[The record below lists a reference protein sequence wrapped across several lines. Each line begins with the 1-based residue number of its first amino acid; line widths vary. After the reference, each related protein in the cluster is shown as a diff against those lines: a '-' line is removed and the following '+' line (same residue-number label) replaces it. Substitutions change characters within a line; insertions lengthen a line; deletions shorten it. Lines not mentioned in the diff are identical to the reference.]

1 MPANPKQALRNAAFV
16 QKSAERNYRN
26 GGELTWSDLPAD
38 LLVVIDEAH
47 NYKNLFGMPSQGW
60 GQSFIMA
67 GSASES
73 KRARDLQIKLDLV
86 RQRGGKTLGLTA
98 TLVSNSVAEIYNMLR
113 VFAPQALAKRG
124 ITNTQH
130 VIDHFCIIEPIL
142 SVSLGGQAREGHTI
156 VGFKNLD
163 ILRAIWRETTRT
175 YTAADVGLKIPER
188 VEIRELIPPTPEIS
202 AYMDAWKD
210 CLEDL
215 IDRGPKALSD
225 DSEEPT
231 LFEIISLLDKVAAHP
246 PLVGIEGEHPKL
258 DRLAANVQKIY
269 RSPRHPGQQIVFADM
284 KAVQNGI
291 QARLVQ
297 DGIPA
302 DEIVVVNADTAPEPD
317 QRLAIQDRFN
327 RGAFRIIIG
336 GKVISEGIDLQA
348 NTHCAHFV
356 NLAWEGAT
364 LKQRIGRLVRQ
375 GNANAKV
382 GIYYYILE
390 QSTDVY
396 RFLTIQRK
404 THWSEDLRASQTDTV
419 NRGVFSEDIDEDFLV
434 ALARDKAAIRAKLQ
448 TQRRDRELLSQVL
461 TTEKTLKLMCG
472 FARPDQRTASRE
484 ILRAYETKLRALA
497 WIPASLID
505 EGVRRVQQL
514 VGLQYKRFEA
524 RRAALG
530 REPNWEQAL
539 QNIHP
544 IQADKDASHHVAAI
558 FLIQITDGKKLDFA
572 EKIQDILDP
581 SLLAQLSDIA
591 PTFGENIVENVGE
604 AEKPNGAQ
612 ILRFDQPKKSL
623 PVSKPVAVEPR
634 DIEPALFPKKLKASL
649 ARFEASL
656 KKPGLATEVQPA
668 QNTHAEHQPAPV
680 RTINHRNFNKLMRV
694 IPTLETI
701 KDHAKLTAE
710 PFMDLHVDIL
720 NRAASTARIAL
731 AHNFEQN
738 SDLVPDPDMEI
749 EVDFQ
754 AKIVIARTYQD
765 AFGYQT
771 RKNNRLDIFLG
782 QWLNNLINQGHRLPP
797 EAARQRASTQDP
809 IQALQQVMPLD
820 TPSQV
825 SDWSVPELPDAGQGV
840 QLSLFPTE

>member
-1 MPANPKQALRNAAFV
+1 M
-16 QKSAERNYRN
+16 
-26 GGELTWSDLPAD
+26 
-38 LLVVIDEAH
+38 
-47 NYKNLFGMPSQGW
+47 
-60 GQSFIMA
+60 
-67 GSASES
+67 
-73 KRARDLQIKLDLV
+73 
-86 RQRGGKTLGLTA
+86 
-98 TLVSNSVAEIYNMLR
+98 
-113 VFAPQALAKRG
+113 
-124 ITNTQH
+124 
-130 VIDHFCIIEPIL
+130 
-142 SVSLGGQAREGHTI
+142 
-156 VGFKNLD
+156 
-163 ILRAIWRETTRT
+163 
-175 YTAADVGLKIPER
+175 
-188 VEIRELIPPTPEIS
+188 
-202 AYMDAWKD
+202 
-210 CLEDL
+210 
-215 IDRGPKALSD
+215 
-225 DSEEPT
+225 
-231 LFEIISLLDKVAAHP
+231 
-246 PLVGIEGEHPKL
+246 
-258 DRLAANVQKIY
+258 
-269 RSPRHPGQQIVFADM
+269 
-284 KAVQNGI
+284 
-291 QARLVQ
+291 
-297 DGIPA
+297 
-302 DEIVVVNADTAPEPD
+302 
-317 QRLAIQDRFN
+317 
-327 RGAFRIIIG
+327 
-336 GKVISEGIDLQA
+336 
-348 NTHCAHFV
+348 
-356 NLAWEGAT
+356 
-364 LKQRIGRLVRQ
+364 KQRIGRLVRQ

-530 REPNWEQAL
+530 REPNWEQFQ

-558 FLIQITDGKKLDFA
+558 FLIQITDGKHLDFV

-581 SLLAQLSDIA
+581 SLLAQLPDMTS
-591 PTFGENIVENVGE
+591 TFGENIGENIGENVGE
-604 AEKPNGAQ
+604 TEKPNGAQ

-623 PVSKPVAVEPR
+623 TVSKPVAVEPR
-634 DIEPALFPKKLKASL
+634 DIEPATLIPKKLKASL
-649 ARFEASL
+649 ARFEALL
-656 KKPGLATEVQPA
+656 KEPGLATEVQPA

-680 RTINHRNFNKLMRV
+680 RTIHHRNFNKLMRV

-720 NRAASTARIAL
+720 NRNASTARIAL

-771 RKNNRLDIFLG
+771 RKDNRLDIFLG

-797 EAARQRASTQDP
+797 DAAMPPSASSSHAATKQRTSTPDP
-809 IQALQQVMPLD
+809 IQALQQAMPLD